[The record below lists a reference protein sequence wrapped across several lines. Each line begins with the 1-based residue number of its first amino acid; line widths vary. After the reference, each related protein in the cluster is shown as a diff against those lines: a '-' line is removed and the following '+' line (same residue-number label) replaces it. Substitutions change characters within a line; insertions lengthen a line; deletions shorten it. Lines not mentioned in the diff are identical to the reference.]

1 MKRVRVNGLDIY
13 PFTSTNELIDF
24 VESKK
29 GILVA
34 VNSKKIKGAN
44 AEICN
49 IVNNNIGYADGVG
62 ALIAL
67 KYKGI
72 KNPVKIPGCELWLNI
87 IKRFYK
93 TKTFYLIGG
102 KQNVIETVVNNLK
115 KDFPGIN
122 ILNYRNGYLKTEEE
136 RTLLLRDIQ
145 AKKPDVV
152 FVAMGSPMQEYL
164 MQDLHK
170 IHPAIYQGLGG
181 SFDVYTGTVRRAPK
195 WFSDHGLEG
204 PYRAFW
210 EPRKRIKGVI
220 TDIYFLV
227 SLFLGK
233 Y

>member
-87 IKRFYK
+87 IKRF
-93 TKTFYLIGG
+93 
-102 KQNVIETVVNNLK
+102 
-115 KDFPGIN
+115 
-122 ILNYRNGYLKTEEE
+122 
-136 RTLLLRDIQ
+136 
-145 AKKPDVV
+145 
-152 FVAMGSPMQEYL
+152 
-164 MQDLHK
+164 
-170 IHPAIYQGLGG
+170 
-181 SFDVYTGTVRRAPK
+181 
-195 WFSDHGLEG
+195 
-204 PYRAFW
+204 
-210 EPRKRIKGVI
+210 
-220 TDIYFLV
+220 
-227 SLFLGK
+227 
-233 Y
+233 

>member
-24 VESKK
+24 VESKR

-72 KNPVKIPGCELWLNI
+72 KNPVKVPGCELWLNI
-87 IKRFYK
+87 IKRFYQS
-93 TKTFYLIGG
+93 KTFYLIGG
-102 KQNVIETVVNNLK
+102 KQNVIETVVDNLK
-115 KDFPGIN
+115 KDFPGIK

-210 EPRKRIKGVI
+210 EPLKRIKGVI

>member
-87 IKRFYK
+87 IKRFYQS
-93 TKTFYLIGG
+93 KTFYLIGG
-102 KQNVIETVVNNLK
+102 KQNVIETVVDNLK

-170 IHPAIYQGLGG
+170 IHPAIYQ
-181 SFDVYTGTVRRAPK
+181 
-195 WFSDHGLEG
+195 
-204 PYRAFW
+204 
-210 EPRKRIKGVI
+210 I
-220 TDIYFLV
+220 
-227 SLFLGK
+227 
-233 Y
+233 